1 MALLFQAFDAATVA
15 PQDSFDCLPAGVY
28 IAQATDSEIKP
39 LKSGNGSALNFTFSI
54 LDGQFTGRKV
64 FARLNIQHTN
74 KQAEDIAQKQLS
86 QLCHAVGV
94 LKVSDSSQLHNKPV
108 KIKVSVRK
116 DDSGQY
122 GDQNEIKAFE
132 AVKNSVAPG
141 GFAPQPAAARQPAA
155 TPWGAK

>member
-1 MALLFQAFDAATVA
+1 MAQLFAQFDATTVA

-39 LKSGNGSALNFTFSI
+39 LKSGKGNSLNFTFTV
-54 LDGQFTGRKV
+54 LDGQFSGRKV
-64 FARLNIQHTN
+64 FARLNIQHEN
-74 KQAEDIAQKQLS
+74 KTAEDIAQKQLS
-86 QLCHAVGV
+86 QLCHAAGV
-94 LKVSDSSQLHNKPV
+94 LKVSDSAQLHGKPV
-108 KIKVSVRK
+108 KIKVSIRK

-132 AVKNSVAPG
+132 AIKNSAPS
-141 GFAPQPAAARQPAA
+141 GFAPPPPQRAPAA

>member
-1 MALLFQAFDAATVA
+1 MAQLFAQFDATTVA
-15 PQDSFDCLPAGVY
+15 PQDTFDCLPAGIY

-39 LKSGNGSALNFTFSI
+39 LKSGNGSALNFTFTV
-54 LDGQFTGRKV
+54 LDGQFAGRKL
-64 FARLNIQHTN
+64 FARLNIQHSN
-74 KQAEDIAQKQLS
+74 KTAEDIAQKQLS
-86 QLCHAVGV
+86 QLCHAAGV

-108 KIKVSVRK
+108 KIKVSIRK

-132 AVKNSVAPG
+132 AIKSIAAPT
-141 GFAPQPAAARQPAA
+141 GFVPPPPPPRAPAA

>member
-1 MALLFQAFDAATVA
+1 MAQLFAQFDATTVA
-15 PQDSFDCLPAGVY
+15 QQDSFEVIPAGIY

-39 LKSGNGSALNFTFSI
+39 LKSGNGSALNFTFTV
-54 LDGQFTGRKV
+54 LDGQFTGRKL

-86 QLCHAVGV
+86 QLCHAAGV
-94 LKVSDSSQLHNKPV
+94 LKVSDSSQLHNRPV

-122 GDQNEIKAFE
+122 GDQNEVKAFE
-132 AVKNSVAPG
+132 AIKNSAAPA
-141 GFAPQPAAARQPAA
+141 GFAPPPPQQRAPAA